1 MKDANILCNI
11 THLSSFITHPS
22 VKSQGVIALDLGG
35 TKLASAL
42 FDPDGQMLTSRTA
55 LLEGRTGTAV
65 GELIAQE
72 IAELK
77 TIVGEPRS
85 PGPLNPQT
93 IKSPLDVAAIGI

>member
-22 VKSQGVIALDLGG
+22 VKLQAVIALDLGG

-42 FDPDGQMLTSRTA
+42 FDPDGQILTSRTA

-72 IAELK
+72 PADLRKIA
-77 TIVGEPRS
+77 GEPRS
-85 PGPLNPQT
+85 PDPQNPQAT
-93 IKSPLDVAAIGI
+93 KCPLDVT